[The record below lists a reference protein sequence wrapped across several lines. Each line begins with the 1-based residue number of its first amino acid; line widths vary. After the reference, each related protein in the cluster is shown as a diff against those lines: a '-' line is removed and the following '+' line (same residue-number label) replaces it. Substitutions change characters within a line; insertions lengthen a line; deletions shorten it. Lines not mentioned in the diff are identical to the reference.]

1 MAKNIGILVCLLL
14 VILDVAAGI
23 LGIQAE
29 VEQNKVQELKSKEE
43 LDMPLLTSNLPC
55 FLCIPMDH
63 YGHCILI
70 AGSWNIVKWKGK
82 KI

>member
-29 VEQNKVQELKSKEE
+29 VEQNKVNFLSFMHVQLKK
-43 LDMPLLTSNLPC
+43 N
-55 FLCIPMDH
+55 
-63 YGHCILI
+63 
-70 AGSWNIVKWKGK
+70 N
-82 KI
+82 

>member
-29 VEQNKVQELKSKEE
+29 VEQNKVNDNSFGNY
-43 LDMPLLTSNLPC
+43 D
-55 FLCIPMDH
+55 
-63 YGHCILI
+63 
-70 AGSWNIVKWKGK
+70 
-82 KI
+82 